1 MLLSMNSLSHI
12 LPQRNAQQR
21 LISSLVGSGKALAVA
36 HRSNGGI
43 GGHEASLP
51 RETPRMVGIGLRN
64 PINTTVGGWPTLALW
79 IWLNSMVY
87 GGYNMI

>member
-43 GGHEASLP
+43 GGHEAFFAPGDTTNGWYWLKESHKYNGWWLTYP
-51 RETPRMVGIGLRN
+51 SPLNMAEFYGL
-64 PINTTVGGWPTLALW
+64 WW
-79 IWLNSMVY
+79 I
-87 GGYNMI
+87 